1 MNYVN
6 GNGLNSETVKNTA
19 KKGVQQ
25 AKDVAADVDT
35 EAKSAVSKVEG
46 YASDLQSQFADRWSD
61 ISENAQA
68 YREMAEGYV
77 KKNPATTIL
86 GAAALGL
93 VAGSLL
99 TLALRPS
106 RK

>member
-6 GNGLNSETVKNTA
+6 GNVNSENIKSTA
-19 KKGVQQ
+19 KKGAQQ
-25 AKDVAADVDT
+25 AKDFAADVES
-35 EAKSAVSKVEG
+35 EAKSAVSKIED
-46 YASDLQSQFADRWSD
+46 YTADMQSMVKARWADIAD
-61 ISENAQA
+61 NAQA
-68 YREMAEGYV
+68 YREVAEGYV